1 MLTGKKIPFIN
12 ENSNMSSALKFISRK
27 KLGVLV
33 ARNSKKKT
41 TGIITDGQ
49 IRRTSEKK
57 GDLKQ
62 LKVRDVMTKNP
73 ISVESNVLAAKA
85 LSLMNSKRITFLC
98 VHREKYKNKT
108 IGVIHIHNILE
119 SNIQWQKNLYS
130 IFFNNYLFYYFT
142 RTFFKYFKKSNLSS
156 NLVTSFEKPLA
167 NESLIEDLKYS
178 STDKEGNEYKIEAKK
193 GNIDKNDP
201 DILYLE
207 NVDALISLNNSEFI
221 SISSKFAKYNTK
233 NYDTLFNNSVSV
245 DYGEH
250 FLKSEFL
257 DLSFEKNLVSIYDNV
272 RYVGGISSLSADRAE
287 IDILSKKTKIFM
299 ENSNKKVQINS
310 KSKDGNN

>member
-1 MLTGKKIPFIN
+1 MTKKIYIQFFLIIIF
-12 ENSNMSSALKFISRK
+12 LIIS
-27 KLGVLV
+27 LGL
-33 ARNSKKKT
+33 
-41 TGIITDGQ
+41 
-49 IRRTSEKK
+49 
-57 GDLKQ
+57 
-62 LKVRDVMTKNP
+62 
-73 ISVESNVLAAKA
+73 
-85 LSLMNSKRITFLC
+85 
-98 VHREKYKNKT
+98 
-108 IGVIHIHNILE
+108 
-119 SNIQWQKNLYS
+119 
-130 IFFNNYLFYYFT
+130 
-142 RTFFKYFKKSNLSS
+142 FFKYFKKTNLSS
-156 NLVTSFEKPLA
+156 SLITNFEKPLA
-167 NESLIEDLKYS
+167 NESLIEDLKYTS
-178 STDKEGNEYKIEAKK
+178 IDKEGNEYKIEAKK

-207 NVDALISLNNSEFI
+207 NVNALISLNNSEFI
-221 SISSKFAKYNTK
+221 SISSRFAKYNTK

-272 RYVGGISSLSADRAE
+272 RYLGGISSLNADRAE